1 MTGVSWFS
9 KSKAGQGGYQ
19 GMARGEAFVTCPHC
33 GSQSRIPVMALQRNN
48 YHCSR
53 CGSQIPLT
61 NVGVPGDNQNQPPYR
76 SRTKSQFQKR
86 KRH

>member
-1 MTGVSWFS
+1 
-9 KSKAGQGGYQ
+9 
-19 GMARGEAFVTCPHC
+19 MARGEAFVTCPQC
-33 GSQSRIPVMALQRNN
+33 GSQSRVPVMALQRDN

-53 CGSQIPLT
+53 CGNRIPLA
-61 NVGVPGDNQNQPPYR
+61 NASIPGDNHNQPPYR

>member
-1 MTGVSWFS
+1 
-9 KSKAGQGGYQ
+9 
-19 GMARGEAFVTCPHC
+19 MARGEAFVTCPQC

-53 CGSQIPLT
+53 CGNRIPLI
-61 NVGVPGDNQNQPPYR
+61 GVHLPGDNQGHQPFR
-76 SRTKSQFQKR
+76 SRSKSQLHKR